1 MTSVEEVLIRNKG
14 SERQNLLPIL
24 LEVQEV
30 DGYLSREALTMIGKH
45 LMVPVS
51 KIYAVATFYDFFR
64 FSPQAKYRVKLC
76 KGTACHMI
84 GSEILLEELE
94 KLLGI
99 ANGEISSD
107 RLFSIELTQCM
118 GACGQAPVIKIND
131 RFYPGVNKKEIVDI
145 ISGIKTK
152 EGK

>member
-1 MTSVEEVLIRNKG
+1 MTNVEDVLIRHKG

-30 DGYLSREALTMIGKH
+30 DGYLSEEALTSIGKH
-45 LMVPVS
+45 LMVPIS

-64 FSPQAKYRVKLC
+64 FSPQAKYRIKLC

-84 GSEILLEELE
+84 GSETLLEELE
-94 KLLGI
+94 KQLEISQGD
-99 ANGEISSD
+99 ISSD

-131 RFYPGVNKKEIVDI
+131 KFYPEVSKKEIVDI
-145 ISGIKTK
+145 ISGIKAK

>member
-1 MTSVEEVLIRNKG
+1 
-14 SERQNLLPIL
+14 LPIL

-45 LMVPVS
+45 LMVPIS

-64 FSPQAKYRVKLC
+64 FSPRAKYQVKLC

-84 GSEILLEELE
+84 GSETLLEELE
-94 KLLGI
+94 KLLGF

-131 RFYPGVNKKEIVDI
+131 TFYPGVSKKDIVDI
-145 ISGIKTK
+145 ISGIKAK